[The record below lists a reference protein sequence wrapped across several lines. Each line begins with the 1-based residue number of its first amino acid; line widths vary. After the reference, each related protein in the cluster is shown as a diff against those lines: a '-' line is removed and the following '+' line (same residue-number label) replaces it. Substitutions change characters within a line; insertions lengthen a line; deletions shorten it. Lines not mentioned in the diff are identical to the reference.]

1 MTISVLETWSN
12 LSFTHNFCR
21 ESYDIRKED
30 GSSGANKRVSAFNS
44 QVKCYPFIHLLCPSK
59 KKRAC
64 SAVQLFLKVKKAI
77 EYCKL

>member
-21 ESYDIRKED
+21 ESYDIRKEN

-44 QVKCYPFIHLLCPSK
+44 
-59 KKRAC
+59 
-64 SAVQLFLKVKKAI
+64 
-77 EYCKL
+77 

>member
-21 ESYDIRKED
+21 ESYDIRKEN

-59 KKRAC
+59 KKEHAQPF
-64 SAVQLFLKVKKAI
+64 SYFLK
-77 EYCKL
+77 